1 MFPQLY
7 REMQLILSSSTPRM
21 ETTCTIIIIIID
33 RPRTNS
39 NARVETD
46 AVSLI
51 SFETRVSLETRINRQ
66 SLIGWNEGRDRKVL
80 FAS

>member
-21 ETTCTIIIIIID
+21 ETTCTIIIIID

>member
-21 ETTCTIIIIIID
+21 ETTCTIIIID

-39 NARVETD
+39 NARVEID

-51 SFETRVSLETRINRQ
+51 SFETRMSLETRINRQ

>member
-21 ETTCTIIIIIID
+21 ETTCTIIIIID

-51 SFETRVSLETRINRQ
+51 SFETRMSLETRINRQ